1 MKQWTF
7 LKDDLCIKDIE
18 FHSCNSLIYMQ
29 DFWNR
34 ILADPRG
41 ESVDKGN
48 MKLAFESVSEPHDT
62 TSSFE

>member
-1 MKQWTF
+1 MTSVLNFTLVTLWCT
-7 LKDDLCIKDIE
+7 
-18 FHSCNSLIYMQ
+18 YMQ

>member
-1 MKQWTF
+1 MKQWTL
-7 LKDDLCIKDIE
+7 LKDDLCIE
-18 FHSCNSLIYMQ
+18 FHSCNSLVQ